1 MSFNRRGPDRR
12 SDRPDRS
19 DRSDRPPQRRGDWQ
33 PRDRGGERQFPPRD
47 RGGERPYGGRDRY
60 SGPPRSFDRPADEGG
75 MSIRLDPRRLGTLKQ
90 LAAEAGVRPGD
101 LVRQWVE
108 ERIDASRGG
117 AQPTGAAG
125 ADLVARLERLEARI
139 DALEGRTSAGGAAS
153 EAPAAVAEPTPQAAA
168 IKTASTESS
177 TNGDG
182 PSGIE
187 PSADEP
193 RLRRRRSATAA
204 PSGPRVGLHDEMI
217 AVIAERGPLTA
228 AELAEAIVERGRYA
242 PPRSGKS
249 LDATTVSQ
257 RASNPTYRAR
267 FVRREGR
274 IGLAQAADEG

>member
-1 MSFNRRGPDRR
+1 
-12 SDRPDRS
+12 
-19 DRSDRPPQRRGDWQ
+19 
-33 PRDRGGERQFPPRD
+33 
-47 RGGERPYGGRDRY
+47 
-60 SGPPRSFDRPADEGG
+60 

-90 LAAEAGVRPGD
+90 LAGEAGVRPGD
-101 LVRQWVE
+101 LVRGWVE

-125 ADLVARLERLEARI
+125 ADLVARLEGLEARI
-139 DALEGRTSAGGAAS
+139 DALEAGTAPGVAP
-153 EAPAAVAEPTPQAAA
+153 EAPAAVADATPEAAA
-168 IKTASTESS
+168 IEIGSPQPSA
-177 TNGDG
+177 NGDG
-182 PSGIE
+182 PSGGE
-187 PSADEP
+187 SSGDEP
-193 RLRRRRSATAA
+193 RRRRRRSATAA

-249 LDATTVSQ
+249 LDAATVSQ

-274 IGLAQAADEG
+274 IGLAQGRDEG